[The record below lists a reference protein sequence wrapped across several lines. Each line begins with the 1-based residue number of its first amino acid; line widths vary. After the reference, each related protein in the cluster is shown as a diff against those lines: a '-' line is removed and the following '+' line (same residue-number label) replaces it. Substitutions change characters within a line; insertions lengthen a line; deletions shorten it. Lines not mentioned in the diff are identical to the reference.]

1 MENRETLRYALTG
14 EGGGITLIAGGVREH
29 SPVFG
34 PMGYRYRPPAGTVV
48 LAAGMGGTPVGLGVP
63 MDPPEDLAPGE
74 VEIAACGGTS
84 RCRADGAVVIN
95 GRVFPKGGED

>member
-1 MENRETLRYALTG
+1 MENGETLRYALTG
-14 EGGGITLIAGGVREH
+14 EGGGITLIAGGVREY

-63 MDPPEDLAPGE
+63 MDPPEDLTPGE
-74 VEIAACGGTS
+74 VEIAACGGTI
-84 RCRADGAVVIN
+84 RFRADGAVVIN